1 MTTHNYPTIEQVLKL
16 VAFSKNIDG
25 EWRIHSVLAD
35 VAFDILGDIRG
46 SVYGDIHQD
55 VTGEVLGKINGR
67 NWQSI
72 ESPMEKLGRLI
83 KESGDAEM
91 LETFNQLEDN

>member
-1 MTTHNYPTIEQVLKL
+1 MTTDNNPTIKQVLKL

-25 EWRIHSVLAD
+25 EWRIHSVLED
-35 VAFDILGDIRG
+35 IAFDVLGDIRG
-46 SVYGDIHQD
+46 SVYGNIHQD

-83 KESGDAEM
+83 KENGDAEM
-91 LETFNQLEDN
+91 LETFNQLKDN

>member
-1 MTTHNYPTIEQVLKL
+1 MTTNDRPTIEQVLKL
-16 VAFSKNIDG
+16 VAFGMNMNG
-25 EWRIHSVLAD
+25 EWRIHRVLGD
-35 VAFDILGDIRG
+35 VAFDVL
-46 SVYGDIHQD
+46 GDIHQD